1 MAPALAT
8 KLGVIDG
15 DAVRVTQGKGSAL
28 LPAAIDSRLPQNV
41 IRVAA
46 AHPSTS
52 MLGGM
57 FGEVR
62 VEKA

>member
-1 MAPALAT
+1 
-8 KLGVIDG
+8 VIEG
-15 DAVRVTQGKGSAL
+15 DAVRVTQGNGSAV
-28 LPAAIDSRLPQNV
+28 LPTAIDARLPQNV
-41 IRVAA
+41 VRVAA